1 MIFRC
6 FFTVNNEH
14 IHSVLQSFVF
24 ALTIPFT
31 FSEIMKALL
40 LVEHLLVK
48 ILINTNWEEIQGFS
62 LHLAVQDLNWMV
74 LPYLL
79 LLTV

>member
-1 MIFRC
+1 MIFRF

-48 ILINTNWEEIQGFS
+48 ILINTN
-62 LHLAVQDLNWMV
+62 
-74 LPYLL
+74 
-79 LLTV
+79 